1 MGKLRNKVAI
11 VTGASK
17 GIGAG
22 VALALAAEG
31 AAVVV
36 NYASS
41 KKGADKVVGQ
51 ITAAGGRAVAVQAD
65 VSNAADVARLFDETQ
80 KAFGAPD
87 VLVNNAGVFKF
98 GPFAE
103 ITEEVFHWHYNTNV
117 LGPVLTTLAALKHF
131 KSEGGSIINISSIV
145 GSHARPMAT
154 IYSSTKAA
162 LDNLTRGLAL
172 ELGGRGIRVN
182 AIAPGH
188 TRTEGTETMFA
199 GEAGPKLAAES
210 PFNRLG
216 EDNDI
221 AKVVVFLASGDSSWI
236 TGEVIR
242 AGGGAI

>member
-1 MGKLRNKVAI
+1 MTAVTMIFEMTRDYDIVIPMIVA
-11 VTGASK
+11 
-17 GIGAG
+17 
-22 VALALAAEG
+22 VALSIGIRRVLSQE
-31 AAVVV
+31 
-36 NYASS
+36 NIYTI
-41 KKGADKVVGQ
+41 KL
-51 ITAAGGRAVAVQAD
+51 
-65 VSNAADVARLFDETQ
+65 VSRRHF
-80 KAFGAPD
+80 
-87 VLVNNAGVFKF
+87 
-98 GPFAE
+98 
-103 ITEEVFHWHYNTNV
+103 WHYNTNV

-188 TRTEGTETMFA
+188 TRSEGTETMFA

-221 AKVVVFLASGDSSWI
+221 AKVVVFLASDDSSWI

>member
-1 MGKLRNKVAI
+1 MGKLRNQVAI

-22 VALALAAEG
+22 IAFALAAEG

-41 KKGADKVVGQ
+41 KKGADKVVGE
-51 ITAAGGRAVAVQAD
+51 ITAAGGRAVPVQGD
-65 VSNAADVARLFDETQ
+65 VSKAADVARLFEETR

-103 ITEEVFHWHYNTNV
+103 TTEEVFHWHYNTNV
-117 LGPVLTTLAALKHF
+117 LGPILTTLGALKHF

-172 ELGGRGIRVN
+172 ELGAKGIRVN

-188 TRTEGTETMFA
+188 TRTEGTETIFA
-199 GEAGPKLAAES
+199 GEVGPKLAAES
-210 PFNRLG
+210 PFNRIG

-221 AKVVVFLASGDSSWI
+221 AKVAVFLASDDAAWI

-242 AGGGAI
+242 AGGGVI